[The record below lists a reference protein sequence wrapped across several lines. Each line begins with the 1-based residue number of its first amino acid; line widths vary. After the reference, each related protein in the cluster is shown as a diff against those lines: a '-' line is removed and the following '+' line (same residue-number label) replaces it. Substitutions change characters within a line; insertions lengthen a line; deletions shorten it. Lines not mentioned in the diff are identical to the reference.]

1 MQPTEERPDF
11 DARERAQREFIA
23 NAAHELQSPLA
34 GIISA
39 IEVLQAGAK
48 DTDQRDRFL
57 GHIERESRRLE
68 RFTRSLL
75 VLARAQALLEPPRTE
90 VVPLAPLLEDLVAD
104 ARPIAKVE
112 IVVSCPPHLAAVVN
126 TDLAQQA
133 LRGVIENAAK
143 YTVRGR
149 IEIVAE
155 WVSDHSVEVR
165 VGDTGPG
172 IAQDLQPRVFDRFFR
187 PGKPDA
193 NGFGLGLAIAREAV
207 DVLGGRLELVSEEG
221 SGTLVTI
228 SFPHAATVRKQ

>member
-1 MQPTEERPDF
+1 MQPGNDTDF
-11 DARERAQREFIA
+11 DSRERAQREFIA

-48 DTDQRDRFL
+48 DSEDRDRFL

-75 VLARAQALLEPPRTE
+75 LLARAQALLEPPRSE
-90 VVPLAPLLEDLVAD
+90 VVVLAPLLEEIVAG

-112 IVVSCPPHLAAVVN
+112 MVVSCPPNLAAVVN
-126 TDLAQQA
+126 SDLAHQA
-133 LRGVIENAAK
+133 LRSVIENAAK

-155 WVSDHSVEVR
+155 AASDDGVEVR

-172 IAQDLQPRVFDRFFR
+172 IAPAVQPRVFDRFFR
-187 PGKPDA
+187 PGKADG
-193 NGFGLGLAIAREAV
+193 NGFGLGLAIARESV
-207 DVLGGRLELVSEEG
+207 EVLGGRLELVSDQG
-221 SGTLVTI
+221 SGTLVTL
-228 SFPHAATVRKQ
+228 SFPHAAKVRKQ

>member
-1 MQPTEERPDF
+1 MQPNEERHDF

-48 DTDQRDRFL
+48 DSDQRDRFL

-75 VLARAQALLEPPRTE
+75 VLARAQALLEPPQAE
-90 VVPLAPLLEDLVAD
+90 VVVLAPLLEELVAD

-112 IVVSCPPHLAAVVN
+112 IAVSCPPDLAAAVN
-126 TDLAQQA
+126 RDLVRQA
-133 LRGVIENAAK
+133 LRSVIENAAK

-155 WVSDHSVEVR
+155 AVSDRAVEVR
-165 VGDTGPG
+165 VRDTGRGIPG
-172 IAQDLQPRVFDRFFR
+172 DVQAKVFERFVQTSS
-187 PGKPDA
+187 PGE
-193 NGFGLGLAIAREAV
+193 NGFGLGLAIAKEAV
-207 DVLGGRLELVSEEG
+207 EVLGGRLELVSVAGE
-221 SGTLVTI
+221 GTLVTLSLPLVETI
-228 SFPHAATVRKQ
+228 Q